1 LLVEKA
7 IRLLEN
13 IVSSLESVLCEV
25 ASTGGAIQ
33 MLVETIEDGSSI
45 EKEHSV
51 GILLIC
57 QTYIEK

>member
-25 ASTGGAIQ
+25 ASTGGAIRV
-33 MLVETIEDGSSI
+33 LVETIEDGSSI
-45 EKEHSV
+45 EK
-51 GILLIC
+51 
-57 QTYIEK
+57 